1 MKKIIRTA
9 GILTLVFAAS
19 VAVYFFAARKNMQK
33 EEAVYSSMNAPEF
46 PVVYTEFD
54 GKDINALH
62 GYIQNMGN
70 QAAGDTISV
79 LPEDRKLAIRV
90 KEYGNGIAGLSYEVR
105 NLSMDRLI
113 EKTEVEDWQAE
124 GEDIRAVLPIQ
135 NLLTQNETYL
145 LDITISTGEKDI
157 HYYTRIMWADSDH
170 AGDMLRLAEDF
181 TRKSLDYDQA
191 RDLVSYLETNPTEDN
206 SSLGNVSIKDSFDH
220 LTWDGLT
227 TEMEGEPQIT
237 LQVYDGIMGQIQV
250 EYKVRITDSTGVQSL
265 VNAEDNFTMK
275 WNDKR
280 IYLMNYNRYANEVF
294 QGEQKNFA
302 GKRILL
308 GISDAKQIKALKSEN
323 FRYILFKVN
332 GNLWRYD
339 QHDKKATCLF
349 TFSDGSNEDVRAD
362 YKKHDVKVLSVTDE
376 GNVDFLVY
384 GYMNR
389 GTYEGQMGVVFY
401 HYDEENRMVQEKF
414 FVPVSTGFDQLG
426 SDISTLAY
434 LGDNGMTYLLLNGKV
449 TGIDLNS
456 NESVTVAYG
465 LSQDNFAVSTDGS
478 RMAWLEGGD
487 AYHSQT
493 LHVMDFDTAQ
503 KQDVAA
509 PEGDYVRA
517 LGFVGSDLIYGF
529 GHESDL
535 WMVNGNVKEFPMYAM
550 YIADNEM
557 NIQSEYKKPGIY
569 ISDVTA
575 EEGRIHLKRM
585 VKLGDNQYSYQ
596 DEDTIVCN
604 QKVDADPFEGLGWY
618 ASQEKG
624 RVYFVQIDN
633 EIKSSSVKT
642 ETPKAF
648 SYENTSTLEL
658 AGRQNVAED
667 GTLIFYAYGSGSYLG
682 SFTDFGEAV
691 NAAYDKMGYV
701 TDQNQHLVWDRI
713 NRKPIRSLKDPAGQA
728 RELLSYMDSFGKNK
742 RQESGLMIFD
752 ASGCSVNQVLYFIDK
767 GIPAAAIMPD
777 GSCLLLYGY
786 DQYNVSIYDPVT
798 QETYKMGSGD
808 ANAYFSGAYNGFLCG
823 LKVE

>member
-1 MKKIIRTA
+1 
-9 GILTLVFAAS
+9 
-19 VAVYFFAARKNMQK
+19 
-33 EEAVYSSMNAPEF
+33 
-46 PVVYTEFD
+46 
-54 GKDINALH
+54 
-62 GYIQNMGN
+62 
-70 QAAGDTISV
+70 
-79 LPEDRKLAIRV
+79 
-90 KEYGNGIAGLSYEVR
+90 
-105 NLSMDRLI
+105 
-113 EKTEVEDWQAE
+113 
-124 GEDIRAVLPIQ
+124 
-135 NLLTQNETYL
+135 
-145 LDITISTGEKDI
+145 
-157 HYYTRIMWADSDH
+157 
-170 AGDMLRLAEDF
+170 
-181 TRKSLDYDQA
+181 
-191 RDLVSYLETNPTEDN
+191 
-206 SSLGNVSIKDSFDH
+206 
-220 LTWDGLT
+220 
-227 TEMEGEPQIT
+227 
-237 LQVYDGIMGQIQV
+237 
-250 EYKVRITDSTGVQSL
+250 
-265 VNAEDNFTMK
+265 
-275 WNDKR
+275 
-280 IYLMNYNRYANEVF
+280 
-294 QGEQKNFA
+294 
-302 GKRILL
+302 
-308 GISDAKQIKALKSEN
+308 
-323 FRYILFKVN
+323 
-332 GNLWRYD
+332 
-339 QHDKKATCLF
+339 
-349 TFSDGSNEDVRAD
+349 
-362 YKKHDVKVLSVTDE
+362 
-376 GNVDFLVY
+376 
-384 GYMNR
+384 MNR

-604 QKVDADPFEGLGWY
+604 QKVDEDPFEGLGWY

-624 RVYFVQIDN
+624 RVYFVQTDN

-742 RQESGLMIFD
+742 RQESGLMTFD

>member
-1 MKKIIRTA
+1 
-9 GILTLVFAAS
+9 
-19 VAVYFFAARKNMQK
+19 
-33 EEAVYSSMNAPEF
+33 
-46 PVVYTEFD
+46 
-54 GKDINALH
+54 
-62 GYIQNMGN
+62 
-70 QAAGDTISV
+70 
-79 LPEDRKLAIRV
+79 
-90 KEYGNGIAGLSYEVR
+90 
-105 NLSMDRLI
+105 
-113 EKTEVEDWQAE
+113 
-124 GEDIRAVLPIQ
+124 
-135 NLLTQNETYL
+135 
-145 LDITISTGEKDI
+145 
-157 HYYTRIMWADSDH
+157 
-170 AGDMLRLAEDF
+170 
-181 TRKSLDYDQA
+181 
-191 RDLVSYLETNPTEDN
+191 
-206 SSLGNVSIKDSFDH
+206 
-220 LTWDGLT
+220 
-227 TEMEGEPQIT
+227 
-237 LQVYDGIMGQIQV
+237 
-250 EYKVRITDSTGVQSL
+250 
-265 VNAEDNFTMK
+265 MK

-323 FRYILFKVN
+323 SRYILFKVN
-332 GNLWRYD
+332 GNLWSYD

-401 HYDEENRMVQEKF
+401 HYDKENRMVQEKF

-487 AYHSQT
+487 VYHSQT

-557 NIQSEYKKPGIY
+557 NIQSEYKKLGIY

-596 DEDTIVCN
+596 DEDTIVKDLDGMLLRKKAGFILC
-604 QKVDADPFEGLGWY
+604 
-618 ASQEKG
+618 
-624 RVYFVQIDN
+624 RQIM
-633 EIKSSSVKT
+633 KSS
-642 ETPKAF
+642 
-648 SYENTSTLEL
+648 
-658 AGRQNVAED
+658 
-667 GTLIFYAYGSGSYLG
+667 
-682 SFTDFGEAV
+682 
-691 NAAYDKMGYV
+691 
-701 TDQNQHLVWDRI
+701 HL
-713 NRKPIRSLKDPAGQA
+713 L
-728 RELLSYMDSFGKNK
+728 
-742 RQESGLMIFD
+742 
-752 ASGCSVNQVLYFIDK
+752 
-767 GIPAAAIMPD
+767 
-777 GSCLLLYGY
+777 
-786 DQYNVSIYDPVT
+786 
-798 QETYKMGSGD
+798 
-808 ANAYFSGAYNGFLCG
+808 
-823 LKVE
+823 